1 MLGFYLLSTILHR
14 SRSSSGWRPKKWAK
28 LSKAT
33 VCQKCGDRGYY
44 EALTYCTKCHTS
56 AEHRYCLDKLPEK
69 LDEVVT
75 DWMCEGCAP
84 RISKESPLSTPSS
97 VPART
102 GDRLRLKKIVQ
113 VSHCRTRLS
122 YKNEIPG
129 SVTKTVVQRRE
140 HLRSAQATECRSR
153 LKEKKS
159 KPSLVT
165 KAEVQS
171 SEHSLSHQPCDAPC
185 SKIHEKDQTLG
196 KHGQSVSDDAGNF
209 IEEAEF
215 VKTNASEITTGEPSN
230 MLEIICF
237 ESEQPMVDTNLSET
251 YEKYQELGKQRKLV
265 HEDQGNTREEAEP
278 AKDTVSEL
286 AIIGPSNTP
295 ELDPS
300 NVPEFSCFV
309 HAQPVV
315 DPIWRGSFSI
325 CNENFDSVNGLAAHL
340 SSKACLKVCQ
350 QASLLPA
357 LLCPTMLPKFD
368 VWPKSF
374 QISQPSDDNIAL
386 YFFPE
391 NERDEKVFDRLV
403 LDMVSHELAM
413 QTVVEN
419 AELLVFASTE
429 LPLRHWRF
437 HGKLYLWGVFRGKQV
452 SSTSCQVDDRHLIPN
467 SSKESVTSSN
477 LANDAGIRK
486 EKDTS
491 MVTTWDSRSPLSP
504 LSNSG
509 SHGSGSL

>member
-1 MLGFYLLSTILHR
+1 MIIFGSLH
-14 SRSSSGWRPKKWAK
+14 SFS
-28 LSKAT
+28 
-33 VCQKCGDRGYY
+33 
-44 EALTYCTKCHTS
+44 
-56 AEHRYCLDKLPEK
+56 YCLDKLPEK

-237 ESEQPMVDTNLSET
+237 ESEQPMVDTNL
-251 YEKYQELGKQRKLV
+251 R
-265 HEDQGNTREEAEP
+265 
-278 AKDTVSEL
+278 
-286 AIIGPSNTP
+286 
-295 ELDPS
+295 
-300 NVPEFSCFV
+300 
-309 HAQPVV
+309 
-315 DPIWRGSFSI
+315 
-325 CNENFDSVNGLAAHL
+325 
-340 SSKACLKVCQ
+340 
-350 QASLLPA
+350 
-357 LLCPTMLPKFD
+357 
-368 VWPKSF
+368 
-374 QISQPSDDNIAL
+374 
-386 YFFPE
+386 
-391 NERDEKVFDRLV
+391 
-403 LDMVSHELAM
+403 
-413 QTVVEN
+413 
-419 AELLVFASTE
+419 
-429 LPLRHWRF
+429 
-437 HGKLYLWGVFRGKQV
+437 
-452 SSTSCQVDDRHLIPN
+452 
-467 SSKESVTSSN
+467 
-477 LANDAGIRK
+477 
-486 EKDTS
+486 
-491 MVTTWDSRSPLSP
+491 
-504 LSNSG
+504 
-509 SHGSGSL
+509 